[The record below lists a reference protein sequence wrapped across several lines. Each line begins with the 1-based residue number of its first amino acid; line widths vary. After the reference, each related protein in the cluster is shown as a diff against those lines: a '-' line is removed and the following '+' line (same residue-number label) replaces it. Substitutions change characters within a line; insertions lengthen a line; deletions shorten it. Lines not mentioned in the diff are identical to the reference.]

1 MKPVTGLVLGSVA
14 FTVGLV
20 SGLTWV
26 PASVAD
32 AIEYGPAGAC
42 QQPTANGSGC
52 WSEVSGV
59 VTGTHVVPRYRGN
72 SNWVVDLSDGFG
84 RQHPKVAHRDVF
96 NHLTPGEP
104 VSVRFWKGRVALIQV
119 PGAGDL
125 PTDDEPGRQLG
136 IASVSTAFVVLAG
149 LVVFLGALGVHR
161 HSGSWMRS
169 VSRAQW
175 SEDLFDMVAPPVR
188 LWFQAICFILF
199 SGLAFATI
207 AWLWFDVPLLAAAA
221 ASFGLAALCWAWS
234 LHHRARTAMQKR
246 SLPRKPR

>member
-1 MKPVTGLVLGSVA
+1 MKPVTGLVLGSVV

-20 SGLTWV
+20 TGLTWV
-26 PASVAD
+26 PAAVAD

-52 WSEVSGV
+52 WTEVGAV
-59 VTGTHVVPRYRGN
+59 VTGTHIDPRPRGN
-72 SNWVVDLSDGFG
+72 SNWVVDLNDEFG
-84 RQHPKVAHRDVF
+84 RQRPQVAHREVF
-96 NHLTPGEP
+96 NHLTAGGS
-104 VSVRFWKGRVALIQV
+104 VSVRFWKGRVALIHV

-136 IASVSTAFVVLAG
+136 IASLSTVFAVLGG

-169 VSRAQW
+169 VTRAEW
-175 SEDLFDMVAPPVR
+175 SDDLLDMVAPPAR

-199 SGLAFATI
+199 GGLAATTI
-207 AWLWFDVPLLAAAA
+207 AWVWFDAPLVPAAAV
-221 ASFGLAALCWAWS
+221 SFGLAALGWAWS
-234 LHHRARTAMQKR
+234 LHHRARTVMEGR
-246 SLPRKPR
+246 HLPRKPR